1 MIRRPPRST
10 LFPYTTLFRSHRR
23 PQLHRARRVARR
35 RGPRRQRQHGARR
48 RAHRRGGDGR
58 RRRAGHAGDADPRR
72 HAGDGH
78 AREGEGPA
86 GGDAGRVLGE
96 GEPAGVSEARPAPP
110 GGHRRGSAM
119 TPRRFAL
126 LAFPRLTFLD
136 LIGVYDALRRV
147 TPMDI
152 APDVSVT
159 IIGTEPEIVD
169 ESGLAVRAQAV
180 YEDLAGDDLLFLP
193 GGVGTRTLMHDARFL
208 QYLATWGD
216 ARPLAS
222 VCTGS
227 LLLGAAGYLEAVR
240 ATTHHNAF
248 DALKPLCREVLT
260 DRRIVEDGRVVT
272 AGGVASSLDLGL
284 YLVEK
289 YWGAAAREKIA
300 AQQEYT
306 AYRER

>member
-1 MIRRPPRST
+1 
-10 LFPYTTLFRSHRR
+10 
-23 PQLHRARRVARR
+23 
-35 RGPRRQRQHGARR
+35 
-48 RAHRRGGDGR
+48 
-58 RRRAGHAGDADPRR
+58 
-72 HAGDGH
+72 
-78 AREGEGPA
+78 
-86 GGDAGRVLGE
+86 
-96 GEPAGVSEARPAPP
+96 
-110 GGHRRGSAM
+110 M

-126 LAFPRLTFLD
+126 LAFPKLTFLD

-147 TPMDI
+147 APMGV
-152 APDVSVT
+152 APGVSVT
-159 IIGTEPEIVD
+159 IVGTEPEVAD
-169 ESGLAVRAQAV
+169 DSGLVMQAQAV
-180 YEDLAGDDLLFLP
+180 YPALAGYDVLFLP
-193 GGVGTRTLMHDARFL
+193 GGVGTRPLMYDARFV

-216 ARPLAS
+216 TRPLAS

-227 LLLGAAGYLEAVR
+227 LLLGAAGFLKGLR

-248 DALKPLCREVLT
+248 DALKPLCREVVT

-306 AYRER
+306 AYRAR